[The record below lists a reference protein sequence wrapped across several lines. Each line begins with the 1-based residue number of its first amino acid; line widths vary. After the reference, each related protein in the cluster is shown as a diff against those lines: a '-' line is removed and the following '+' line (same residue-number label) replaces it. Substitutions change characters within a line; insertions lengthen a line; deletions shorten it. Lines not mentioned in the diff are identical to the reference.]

1 MPEDAAGI
9 TQMVAEQIYQAG
21 FEAIRRH
28 LKEAA

>member
-1 MPEDAAGI
+1 L

-21 FEAIRRH
+21 FDSIRRH